1 MTLNPLTAAVS
12 LTFFAALLSVQ
23 AGEQPAIRGAA
34 VAAEAVNA
42 AAARI
47 KKDMGFDLRVAT
59 DGGNAPAI
67 ASVAEGVADVALA
80 SRGMTA
86 AELAYWPGR
95 NFVEARMG
103 MQALVIVV
111 PDQVWQSGVHSLAR
125 EQLRDIYE
133 KKLTN
138 WKEVG
143 GDDRAIVFY
152 SREVSG
158 SVWEMLMIF
167 LYDDIR
173 KAPLP
178 RVEFL
183 ADADDVA
190 ASVEF
195 NAGSISMLEYGKF
208 KGGRIHALGI
218 KLPDGSVVEPTASN
232 VASRRYPI
240 ARPLMMITAKKPTG
254 GVRRF
259 IEFMLG
265 PVGQEFV
272 KKTGH
277 IPNAELV
284 TEKQP

>member
-1 MTLNPLTAAVS
+1 MNPLTAAICVV
-12 LTFFAALLSVQ
+12 LFAFPLSPR

-34 VAAEAVNA
+34 VAAEPVNA
-42 AAARI
+42 AARRI
-47 KKDMGFDLRVAT
+47 KKDLGFDLRVAT

-67 ASVAEGVADVALA
+67 ASMAEEAADIALT

-86 AELAYWPGR
+86 EESGFWPGR
-95 NFVEARMG
+95 NFVETRMG

-111 PDQVWQSGVHSLAR
+111 PDQVWQRGVRSLTR

-152 SREVSG
+152 SREVGG

-167 LYDDIR
+167 LYEDTR
-173 KAPLP
+173 KAPMSHA
-178 RVEFL
+178 EIL
-183 ADADDVA
+183 ADASDVA

-195 NAGSISMLEYGKF
+195 NSGSISVLEYGGF
-208 KGGRIHALGI
+208 KEGRIHALGI
-218 KLPDGSVVEPTASN
+218 KLPDGSVVGPTAAN
-232 VASRRYPI
+232 VASGRYPI
-240 ARPLMMITAKKPTG
+240 ARPLMMITARKPTG

-265 PVGQEFV
+265 PAGQEFV

-284 TEKQP
+284 AGKQP